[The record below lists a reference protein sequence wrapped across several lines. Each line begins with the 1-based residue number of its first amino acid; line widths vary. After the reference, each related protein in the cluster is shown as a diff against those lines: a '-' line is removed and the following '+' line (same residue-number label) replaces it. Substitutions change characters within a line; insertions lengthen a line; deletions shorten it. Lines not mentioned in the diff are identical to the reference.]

1 MDIKVKKFTQSD
13 VSLIHKENG
22 YDGFFSLKQY
32 ALQHALFQGG
42 KSKVMV
48 RECLERGHAVGVIAY
63 DPWLDNIVLLEQFR
77 IGAYVNIASKNIT
90 ADAATPWLYEIIAG
104 IVETDESYEEVAHR
118 EALEE
123 AGCTLLHL
131 KSIGDFYSSPGG
143 SSETTKL
150 FCACVDSKDVD
161 GIYGLE
167 EEGEDIRVRVIS
179 FEQAVQWLKEGRLN
193 NASTI
198 ISMQWLMLNRDE
210 MKQLWC

>member
-1 MDIKVKKFTQSD
+1 MEVKNFTQLD
-13 VSLIHKENG
+13 VSLVHKESG
-22 YDGFFSLKQY
+22 YDGFFSLQQY

-42 KSKVMV
+42 NSKVIM
-48 RECLERGHAVGVIAY
+48 RECLERGHAVGVLAY

-77 IGAYVNIASKNIT
+77 IGAYVNIASENIT
-90 ADAATPWLYEIIAG
+90 ADTDTPWLYEIIAG
-104 IVETDESYEEVAHR
+104 IVEAGESHEDVAHR
-118 EALEE
+118 EAIEE

-131 KSIGDFYSSPGG
+131 KFIADFYSSPGG

-150 FCACVDSKDVD
+150 FCACVNSKDVD

-167 EEGEDIRVRVIS
+167 EEGEDIRVKVIS
-179 FEQAVQWLKEGRLN
+179 FEKAVQWLKEGRLN

-210 MKQLWC
+210 MKKLWY